1 VLEPKGHV
9 VVVTGDGINDAPA
22 LKQAHLGLSM
32 GVHGTEMAKQS
43 SDIVILDDDFESV
56 VAVLKWGRC
65 VCNNIQNFLHFQLTV
80 IVVVFVVNIVAAVNS
95 IKLPLTALQLL
106 WVNVIKDILGSL
118 ALATKKPCSD
128 LMAKPPVDRSWPLI
142 ARIMCRNLV
151 GQVLYQVTI
160 LLALFG
166 GDEKVNNTLFFNTF
180 VLCQV
185 FNAFNARK
193 VEKKNIFKGLL
204 KNKAFL
210 GIIGITVIL
219 QMIMEGRLDWRQW
232 GACIGLAAL
241 SWPIGWL
248 VKCIPVSRN
257 LG

>member
-9 VVVTGDGINDAPA
+9 VIVTGDGINDAPA

-118 ALATKKPCSD
+118 ALATEKPCSD

-142 ARIMCRNLV
+142 ARIMCMNLV

-160 LLALFG
+160 LLVLFG
-166 GDEKVNNTLFFNTF
+166 GDEKVNNTLFFFTF
-180 VLCQV
+180 VLASAKSSMHSMQ
-185 FNAFNARK
+185 
-193 VEKKNIFKGLL
+193 
-204 KNKAFL
+204 
-210 GIIGITVIL
+210 
-219 QMIMEGRLDWRQW
+219 GRWRRR
-232 GACIGLAAL
+232 IY
-241 SWPIGWL
+241 
-248 VKCIPVSRN
+248 SRGC
-257 LG
+257 LRTRCF